1 MRETGESRLTKNKT
15 VILLLIILLTL
26 LWFVGEIL
34 VSYHWMKVN
43 RYPVQVRNLRYTDT
57 VTDAGFKMV
66 VLSDLHD
73 HEFGKDNE
81 KLIRCVKEQDPKMII
96 LDGDMLNEDSKSD
109 KVPVR
114 LVKGLAQIAPVYYAL
129 GNHELDYIGTAEGK
143 KMQKHPENSEL
154 VKDLTDAGACVL
166 EEGYRDVEIGGCKV
180 RIGGMYEY
188 AFALDGDNS
197 AENLTGDVRDFLEEF
212 QNTYRYK
219 IMLCHRPDSF
229 VFGDASDYWK
239 IDLVISGHD
248 HGGQVVIPFKGG
260 LYGGDQ
266 GWFPPYVHGLYRTGK
281 IRLFV
286 TSGLSSEKQML
297 PRWNNRP
304 EIAVLKVHGS
314 DGESSKKMDRKTDR
328 RDFTERNIRMK
339 KLKVFSVILLLVS
352 IGAFV
357 AFQGYTKMIQDKK
370 PPVVSCDSS
379 ELKVPVNAKEKNLL
393 KGVTAKDNRSGD
405 VSNTLVV
412 ENMSEFTD
420 NGKRTVTYAAVDK
433 SMNVGRAERTL
444 VYEDYEPP
452 VFHMTGSLCYAAG
465 ETVDVSSKITADSVL
480 DGDLT
485 SNIKYSLEKTVNT
498 QAAGEYPIEFRVM
511 DSGGNTVYLK
521 TQISISDKS
530 YAGIDVKLKDYLIY
544 LSVGDAFDPNA
555 YFDSADKEGELTV
568 QSNVN
573 TAKAGSYYVDYIV
586 NAGAISGK
594 SRLVV
599 VVQ

>member
-1 MRETGESRLTKNKT
+1 MKETGESGSTKNKT

-43 RYPVQVRNLRYTDT
+43 LYPVQVRNLRYADT

-66 VLSDLHD
+66 VISDLHD

-81 KLIRCVKEQDPKMII
+81 KLIRCVKEQDPEMII

-109 KVPVR
+109 RVPVR
-114 LVKGLAQIAPVYYAL
+114 LVKGLAEIAPVYYAL
-129 GNHELDYIGTAEGK
+129 GNHELDYIGAAEGK
-143 KMQKHPENSEL
+143 KMQKHPEDSGL

-212 QNTYRYK
+212 QNTDRYK

-266 GWFPPYVHGLYRTGK
+266 GWFPPYVHGLYRTGR

-286 TSGLSSEKQML
+286 TSGLSSEKQKL

-304 EIAVLKVHGS
+304 EIAVLNVH
-314 DGESSKKMDRKTDR
+314 
-328 RDFTERNIRMK
+328 
-339 KLKVFSVILLLVS
+339 
-352 IGAFV
+352 
-357 AFQGYTKMIQDKK
+357 
-370 PPVVSCDSS
+370 
-379 ELKVPVNAKEKNLL
+379 
-393 KGVTAKDNRSGD
+393 
-405 VSNTLVV
+405 
-412 ENMSEFTD
+412 
-420 NGKRTVTYAAVDK
+420 
-433 SMNVGRAERTL
+433 
-444 VYEDYEPP
+444 
-452 VFHMTGSLCYAAG
+452 
-465 ETVDVSSKITADSVL
+465 
-480 DGDLT
+480 
-485 SNIKYSLEKTVNT
+485 
-498 QAAGEYPIEFRVM
+498 
-511 DSGGNTVYLK
+511 
-521 TQISISDKS
+521 
-530 YAGIDVKLKDYLIY
+530 
-544 LSVGDAFDPNA
+544 
-555 YFDSADKEGELTV
+555 
-568 QSNVN
+568 
-573 TAKAGSYYVDYIV
+573 
-586 NAGAISGK
+586 
-594 SRLVV
+594 
-599 VVQ
+599 

>member
-1 MRETGESRLTKNKT
+1 MKETGESGSTKNKT

-43 RYPVQVRNLRYTDT
+43 RYPVQVRNLRYADT

-66 VLSDLHD
+66 VISDLHD

-81 KLIRCVKEQDPKMII
+81 KLIRCVKEQDPEMII

-109 KVPVR
+109 RVPVR
-114 LVKGLAQIAPVYYAL
+114 LVKGLAEIAPVYYAL
-129 GNHELDYIGTAEGK
+129 GNHELDYIGAAEGK
-143 KMQKHPENSEL
+143 KMQKHPEDSGL

-212 QNTYRYK
+212 QNTDRYK

-266 GWFPPYVHGLYRTGK
+266 GWFPPYVHGLYRTGR

-286 TSGLSSEKQML
+286 TSGLSSEKQKL

-304 EIAVLKVHGS
+304 EIAVLNVH
-314 DGESSKKMDRKTDR
+314 
-328 RDFTERNIRMK
+328 
-339 KLKVFSVILLLVS
+339 
-352 IGAFV
+352 
-357 AFQGYTKMIQDKK
+357 
-370 PPVVSCDSS
+370 
-379 ELKVPVNAKEKNLL
+379 
-393 KGVTAKDNRSGD
+393 
-405 VSNTLVV
+405 
-412 ENMSEFTD
+412 
-420 NGKRTVTYAAVDK
+420 
-433 SMNVGRAERTL
+433 
-444 VYEDYEPP
+444 
-452 VFHMTGSLCYAAG
+452 
-465 ETVDVSSKITADSVL
+465 
-480 DGDLT
+480 
-485 SNIKYSLEKTVNT
+485 
-498 QAAGEYPIEFRVM
+498 
-511 DSGGNTVYLK
+511 
-521 TQISISDKS
+521 
-530 YAGIDVKLKDYLIY
+530 
-544 LSVGDAFDPNA
+544 
-555 YFDSADKEGELTV
+555 
-568 QSNVN
+568 
-573 TAKAGSYYVDYIV
+573 
-586 NAGAISGK
+586 
-594 SRLVV
+594 
-599 VVQ
+599 

>member
-1 MRETGESRLTKNKT
+1 MKETGESGSTKNKT

-43 RYPVQVRNLRYTDT
+43 RYPVQVRNLRYADT

-66 VLSDLHD
+66 VISDLHD

-81 KLIRCVKEQDPKMII
+81 KLIRCVKEQDPEMII

-109 KVPVR
+109 EVPVR
-114 LVKGLAQIAPVYYAL
+114 LVKGLAEIAPVYYAL
-129 GNHELDYIGTAEGK
+129 GTHELDYIGPAEGK
-143 KMQKHPENSEL
+143 KMQKHPETSEL

-212 QNTYRYK
+212 QNTDRYK

-266 GWFPPYVHGLYRTGK
+266 GWFPPYVHGLYRTGR

-286 TSGLSSEKQML
+286 TSGLSSEKQKL

-304 EIAVLKVHGS
+304 EIAVLNVH
-314 DGESSKKMDRKTDR
+314 
-328 RDFTERNIRMK
+328 
-339 KLKVFSVILLLVS
+339 
-352 IGAFV
+352 
-357 AFQGYTKMIQDKK
+357 
-370 PPVVSCDSS
+370 
-379 ELKVPVNAKEKNLL
+379 
-393 KGVTAKDNRSGD
+393 
-405 VSNTLVV
+405 
-412 ENMSEFTD
+412 
-420 NGKRTVTYAAVDK
+420 
-433 SMNVGRAERTL
+433 
-444 VYEDYEPP
+444 
-452 VFHMTGSLCYAAG
+452 
-465 ETVDVSSKITADSVL
+465 
-480 DGDLT
+480 
-485 SNIKYSLEKTVNT
+485 
-498 QAAGEYPIEFRVM
+498 
-511 DSGGNTVYLK
+511 
-521 TQISISDKS
+521 
-530 YAGIDVKLKDYLIY
+530 
-544 LSVGDAFDPNA
+544 
-555 YFDSADKEGELTV
+555 
-568 QSNVN
+568 
-573 TAKAGSYYVDYIV
+573 
-586 NAGAISGK
+586 
-594 SRLVV
+594 
-599 VVQ
+599 

>member
-1 MRETGESRLTKNKT
+1 MKGTGESGSTKNKT
-15 VILLLIILLTL
+15 VILLLIILLIL
-26 LWFVGEIL
+26 IWFVGEIL
-34 VSYHWMKVN
+34 ISYHWMKVN
-43 RYPVQVRNLRYTDT
+43 RYPVTVRNLPYTDT

-81 KLIRCVKEQDPKMII
+81 KLIRCVKEQNPEMII

-109 KVPVR
+109 EVPVR
-114 LVKGLAQIAPVYYAL
+114 LVKGLAEIAPVYYAL
-129 GNHELDYIGTAEGK
+129 GNHELDYIDAAEGK
-143 KMQKHPENSEL
+143 KMQKHPEDSGL

-212 QNTYRYK
+212 QNTDRYK

-266 GWFPPYVHGLYRTGK
+266 GWFPPYVHGLYRTGR

-314 DGESSKKMDRKTDR
+314 DGESSKKMDRKT
-328 RDFTERNIRMK
+328 
-339 KLKVFSVILLLVS
+339 
-352 IGAFV
+352 
-357 AFQGYTKMIQDKK
+357 
-370 PPVVSCDSS
+370 
-379 ELKVPVNAKEKNLL
+379 
-393 KGVTAKDNRSGD
+393 
-405 VSNTLVV
+405 
-412 ENMSEFTD
+412 EN
-420 NGKRTVTYAAVDK
+420 
-433 SMNVGRAERTL
+433 
-444 VYEDYEPP
+444 
-452 VFHMTGSLCYAAG
+452 
-465 ETVDVSSKITADSVL
+465 
-480 DGDLT
+480 
-485 SNIKYSLEKTVNT
+485 
-498 QAAGEYPIEFRVM
+498 
-511 DSGGNTVYLK
+511 
-521 TQISISDKS
+521 
-530 YAGIDVKLKDYLIY
+530 
-544 LSVGDAFDPNA
+544 
-555 YFDSADKEGELTV
+555 
-568 QSNVN
+568 
-573 TAKAGSYYVDYIV
+573 
-586 NAGAISGK
+586 
-594 SRLVV
+594 
-599 VVQ
+599 

>member
-1 MRETGESRLTKNKT
+1 MKETGESGSTKNKT

-34 VSYHWMKVN
+34 ISYYWMKVN
-43 RYPVQVRNLRYTDT
+43 RYPVTVRNLPYTDT

-81 KLIRCVKEQDPKMII
+81 KLIRCVKEQDPEMII

-109 KVPVR
+109 EVPVR
-114 LVKGLAQIAPVYYAL
+114 LVKGLAEIAPVYYAL
-129 GNHELDYIGTAEGK
+129 VNHELDYIGTAEGK

-154 VKDLTDAGACVL
+154 VKDLTDVGACVL

-212 QNTYRYK
+212 QNTDRYK

-266 GWFPPYVHGLYRTGK
+266 GWFPPYVHGLYRTGR

-286 TSGLSSEKQML
+286 TSGLSSEKQKL

-304 EIAVLKVHGS
+304 EIAVLNVH
-314 DGESSKKMDRKTDR
+314 
-328 RDFTERNIRMK
+328 
-339 KLKVFSVILLLVS
+339 
-352 IGAFV
+352 
-357 AFQGYTKMIQDKK
+357 
-370 PPVVSCDSS
+370 
-379 ELKVPVNAKEKNLL
+379 
-393 KGVTAKDNRSGD
+393 
-405 VSNTLVV
+405 
-412 ENMSEFTD
+412 
-420 NGKRTVTYAAVDK
+420 
-433 SMNVGRAERTL
+433 
-444 VYEDYEPP
+444 
-452 VFHMTGSLCYAAG
+452 
-465 ETVDVSSKITADSVL
+465 
-480 DGDLT
+480 
-485 SNIKYSLEKTVNT
+485 
-498 QAAGEYPIEFRVM
+498 
-511 DSGGNTVYLK
+511 
-521 TQISISDKS
+521 
-530 YAGIDVKLKDYLIY
+530 
-544 LSVGDAFDPNA
+544 
-555 YFDSADKEGELTV
+555 
-568 QSNVN
+568 
-573 TAKAGSYYVDYIV
+573 
-586 NAGAISGK
+586 
-594 SRLVV
+594 
-599 VVQ
+599 